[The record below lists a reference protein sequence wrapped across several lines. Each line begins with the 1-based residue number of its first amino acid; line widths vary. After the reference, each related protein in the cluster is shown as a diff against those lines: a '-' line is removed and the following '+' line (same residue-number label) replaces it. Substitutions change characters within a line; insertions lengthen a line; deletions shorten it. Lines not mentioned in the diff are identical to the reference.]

1 MSGADQELQALS
13 QQLEQV
19 ESQLE
24 ALHTEVQHIRGQQA
38 EIDEAIDAIDSLDS
52 GSTVQVPVGGGAY
65 ITATVDNID
74 EVIVDI
80 GADYAAERSE
90 ADAVD
95 LLEAKKDQLDERI
108 EELNEAIAQLES
120 QGEELGQ
127 EAEQRLQQ
135 LRQQQA
141 QGGQLPGSGTP
152 D

>member
-1 MSGADQELQALS
+1 MSGADRELQALS

-24 ALHTEVQHIRGQQA
+24 ALHTEVQHIRGEQA
-38 EIDEAIDAIDSLDS
+38 EIDEAIDALDSLDS
-52 GSTVQVPVGGGAY
+52 GSDVQVPVGGGAY
-65 ITATVDNID
+65 VPASVEDID
-74 EVIVDI
+74 EVIVEI
-80 GADYAAERSE
+80 GSGYAAERSE
-90 ADAVD
+90 ADAIE

-108 EELNEAIAQLES
+108 EELNDAIAELES

-135 LRQQQA
+135 LQQQQA
-141 QGGQLPGSGTP
+141 GGAGIPGGGTP